1 MQAPRERGMEEADN
15 PATATEMKL
24 LPSSEAVD
32 NTADIQDQNG
42 EAKHIHTENNTQ
54 GDTVTMEALDDGTV
68 EPPDGGWGWV
78 VLFGS
83 FMVHLIYDGLMY
95 CSGVILSGEKTH
107 PDITTQ
113 QTLDLRPMLGQ

>member
-1 MQAPRERGMEEADN
+1 MEEADN

-32 NTADIQDQNG
+32 NTADIQNQNG

-107 PDITTQ
+107 PDYNNPANTRLTPNAG
-113 QTLDLRPMLGQ
+113 PMVDQRR